1 MLSQTYGE
9 KSYTVGSPV
18 MSYKPRSIFSITLF
32 GISKTD
38 SVDAEDEIVSI
49 KKRDYET
56 LLSRVNQLTEQ
67 MNKLKKK

>member
-1 MLSQTYGE
+1 MRFLFVPI
-9 KSYTVGSPV
+9 KSKSSKFGS
-18 MSYKPRSIFSITLF
+18 
-32 GISKTD
+32 SKTTT
-38 SVDAEDEIVSI
+38 VDAAEDEIVSI